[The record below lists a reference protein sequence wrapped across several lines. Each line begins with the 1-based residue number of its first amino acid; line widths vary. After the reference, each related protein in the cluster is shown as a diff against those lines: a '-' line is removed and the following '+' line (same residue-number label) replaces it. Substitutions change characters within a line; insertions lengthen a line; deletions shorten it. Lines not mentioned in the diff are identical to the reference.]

1 MVFSLSSHNVIQYL
15 QEAGLCSAEDGAS
28 ADSELPQS
36 SKNLNVLVTLTG
48 NRQLLV
54 KQERCFGIDGGVD
67 GIPHEFFNEWLLHQ
81 LVQRFPVLGNISAM
95 SSSVVHFDEA
105 NSILVRNYLSEYEE
119 LRSFYGDGC
128 VFPEAIA
135 TAIGSSLAALHRTTY
150 NHKEYR
156 NFMATAPQGVIRYQ
170 FFNPA
175 QGIGAVSPEIFGS
188 IPTEALGFYVCHQR
202 YESLESA
209 IADLAYDWN
218 PCCLTHNDLKLENIL
233 VHSRWQ
239 HLDNCLIR
247 LIDWE
252 TASWGEPAFDLGSL
266 IADYL
271 RIWLESLVVDST
283 LELEESLH
291 LAVIPVEMV
300 QPSILALTRAYLSAF
315 PMILQYRQDF
325 ILRVVQFAGLAL
337 INQLEQNLKYSQH
350 FDNGGTQMLEVAKT
364 LVTMPQQSIETVFGV
379 AEAQIIEPLQKVH
392 TIPKTEREQNLLRI
406 YYEKPRLRGC

>member
-15 QEAGLCSAEDGAS
+15 HLSGLCSSEDGAS

-36 SKNLNVLVTLTG
+36 SKNLNFLVTLAE

-54 KQERCFGIDGGVD
+54 KQERCLGIDGGVD

-81 LVQRFPVLGNISAM
+81 LVQQFPVLGNISAM

-119 LRSFYGDGC
+119 LRSFYGDSGI
-128 VFPEAIA
+128 FPEAIA

-150 NHKEYR
+150 NHREYR

-175 QGIGAVSPEIFGS
+175 QGISAVSPEIFGS
-188 IPTEALGFYVCHQR
+188 IPTEALEFYILHQR

-218 PCCLTHNDLKLENIL
+218 PCCLTHNDLKLDNIL

-239 HLDNCLIR
+239 NLDNCLIR
-247 LIDWE
+247 FIDWE

-283 LELEESLH
+283 LELKESLH

-315 PMILQYRQDF
+315 PMILEYRQDF

-337 INQLEQNLKYSQH
+337 INQLEQNLKCSQH
-350 FDNGGTQMLEVAKT
+350 FDNGGMQMLQVAKT
-364 LVTMPQQSIETVFGV
+364 LVTMPQQSVETVFGV
-379 AEAQIIEPLQKVH
+379 PEAQIIEPLQKFH
-392 TIPKTEREQNLLRI
+392 KIPKTEREQNLLRI